1 MPRRGG
7 KRIKARTHVPPPVE
21 EEEGKLPKSFILR
34 RGKGDKTIGTLVQD
48 MRRMMSPYTAAKLKS
63 RKANNMKD
71 FVAVAGPMGVTHC
84 LLFTQTDKAVNL
96 RVGRLPRGPSV
107 TFRVHAYSLA
117 NQVLAAQRRPA
128 FVSEAFRFPPIVV
141 LSGFAGATVAA
152 APELP
157 GMTVEVPALAGR
169 KGPEAV
175 AAAAYHAAEKAAAAA
190 AKAAAKDAALPEGAE
205 PSKAGKRARA
215 GAAAAQAEAQRSS
228 TASWE
233 RALQLAATTLQHMFP
248 PINVARVRLKECRR
262 VVLFA
267 RLDDV
272 ADWVEGD
279 GGDGYATSDSEWEG
293 GEGEVMLPQ
302 DVGGRGNRAAHQSVL
317 KLSEVG
323 PRLSLGLLRAE
334 SGLFA
339 GEVLY
344 HSLVRKTAAEAVLL
358 RKAHAEKD
366 ALRKMRTAQQ
376 EANVARKKAEAE
388 AKRAAKAERRREL
401 LAAAKEAGHD
411 EDDRGYAGGDS
422 DEGEDDEGESDDD
435 EAGFDDDDD
444 EAGAGDLGGELG
456 DDDDSDEDPEG
467 GGDPM
472 PSDDE
477 DMDSPGGAG
486 DLGEDGEEDDEGLID
501 AFGPGDE
508 VFEASDSEEE
518 EEEEEEASAGGKP
531 ARAASSRSSAAAAA
545 SSGPARNRKRPR
557 PRSRDA

>member
-1 MPRRGG
+1 
-7 KRIKARTHVPPPVE
+7 
-21 EEEGKLPKSFILR
+21 
-34 RGKGDKTIGTLVQD
+34 
-48 MRRMMSPYTAAKLKS
+48 
-63 RKANNMKD
+63 MKD

-267 RLDDV
+267 RDPSSGVVEMRHFVVRARPAGLSRSVKRVVRPRALPDLGGLDDV

-317 KLSEVG
+317 KLSE
-323 PRLSLGLLRAE
+323 
-334 SGLFA
+334 
-339 GEVLY
+339 
-344 HSLVRKTAAEAVLL
+344 
-358 RKAHAEKD
+358 D

-508 VFEASDSEEE
+508 VFEASDSEEGE

>member
-1 MPRRGG
+1 
-7 KRIKARTHVPPPVE
+7 
-21 EEEGKLPKSFILR
+21 
-34 RGKGDKTIGTLVQD
+34 
-48 MRRMMSPYTAAKLKS
+48 
-63 RKANNMKD
+63 MKD

-267 RLDDV
+267 RDPSSGVVEMRHFVVRARPAGLSRSVKRVVRPRALPDLGGLDDV

-518 EEEEEEASAGGKP
+518 EEEEEASAGGKP